1 MRSPGAQ
8 GLGARRGEARKEEPE
23 GKEAEGRSWRGR
35 TLPALLGSETG
46 HDLTNQALSL
56 VLIKPI
62 KKQIVGES
70 KDICSIWPHW
80 EEELKHFNDTP
91 SASLWS

>member
-8 GLGARRGEARKEEPE
+8 GLGAKRGGAGGEEPE

-46 HDLTNQALSL
+46 HDSSN
-56 VLIKPI
+56 KPGS
-62 KKQIVGES
+62 VT
-70 KDICSIWPHW
+70 CPY
-80 EEELKHFNDTP
+80 
-91 SASLWS
+91 